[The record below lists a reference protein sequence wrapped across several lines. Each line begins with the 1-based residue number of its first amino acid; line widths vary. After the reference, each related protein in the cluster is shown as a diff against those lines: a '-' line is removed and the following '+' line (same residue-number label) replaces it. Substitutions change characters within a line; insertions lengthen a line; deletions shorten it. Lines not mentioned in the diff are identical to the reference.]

1 MSEITRV
8 VLYKHGV
15 GYFERQASVNGNDEV
30 KLGFKAEEMNDVLK
44 SLTVF
49 DSAGGT
55 VSSVSYDNQK
65 PIARMLEESSLSI
78 PSHGGGAA
86 LLGAIRGASVM
97 VSAGSRM
104 VAGQVVGVEE
114 RQVQTGGGVATV
126 ARLTIFDE
134 GGALHGFDLHEISN
148 VRYLDEHLKSE
159 LKFVFETLLQAT
171 KRDTKHL
178 KLFARGEGERTL
190 SISYVVEC
198 PIWKTSYRMAVSSD
212 SEEQPYLQGWALV
225 DNPQDEDWKEVT
237 LSLVS
242 GLPISFTHD
251 LYSPRYLRRTEI
263 EVERES
269 AAGPV
274 MTEGAMMAK
283 SRALGG
289 SGVFGNMHLDDE
301 SDDLFGAS
309 APEPMADYSMMSM
322 PAPMAP
328 PSPSRAQMM
337 STSQKVETV
346 AQSVGQLFEYKIDQP
361 VTVLRNQ
368 SALVPIVGSEFEG
381 KRKILYNR
389 ANREENPFAIIDFR
403 NTTGLTLEGGPLT
416 VYEDEVYAGEAML
429 DTLGPDEERMIP
441 YAVDLAVEV
450 KAEEQSDETV
460 IMETFA
466 SNIWTQRMAR
476 YNTTTYQVSN
486 KSDKI
491 KQLILEH
498 PIEAGKRINTPEP
511 ISESRSY
518 WRFAVTLPPRATTE
532 FPVKVRVEDHQSHS
546 LLNGDANWV
555 LAILHASRSSAAMS
569 GFLEKVG
576 QIAKESSAVSNK
588 ENANRQKI
596 SQIESAQARLRQN
609 LGALGQSHDEARL
622 RSRYV
627 EQLEQQEDEL
637 ARLLTEQAD
646 LQVQR
651 ADQMARLR
659 KLVGELSFEQVFEE

>member
-1 MSEITRV
+1 M
-8 VLYKHGV
+8 
-15 GYFERQASVNGNDEV
+15 GYFERQANVSGHDEV
-30 KLGFKAEEMNDVLK
+30 NLGFKAEEMNDVLK

-49 DSAGGT
+49 DSSGGT

-65 PIARMLEESSLSI
+65 PIARMLEESSLNI

-97 VSAGSRM
+97 VSAGNRM

-114 RQVQTGGGVATV
+114 RQIQTAGGVASV

-178 KLFARGEGERTL
+178 KLFARGEGERKL

-198 PIWKTSYRMAVSSD
+198 PIWKTSYRMAVSS
-212 SEEQPYLQGWALV
+212 EEGSQPYLQGWALV
-225 DNPQDEDWKEVT
+225 DNPQDEDWNEVT

-263 EVERES
+263 EVQRES
-269 AAGPV
+269 SAGPV

-289 SGVFGNMHLDDE
+289 SGMFGAMFESE
-301 SDDLFGAS
+301 SDDLFSES
-309 APEPMADYSMMSM
+309 APEPMADYAMMSM

-328 PSPSRAQMM
+328 PAPSRAQMM

-346 AQSVGQLFEYKIDQP
+346 AQTVGQLFEYRIDQP

-368 SALVPIVGSEFEG
+368 SALVPIVGSPFEG
-381 KRKILYNR
+381 QRKILYNQ
-389 ANREENPFAIIDFR
+389 ANRKENPFAIIDFR

-441 YAVDLAVEV
+441 YAVDLAVE
-450 KAEEQSDETV
+450 ARTEEESDETV

-466 SNIWTQRMAR
+466 SNIWTQRTAR
-476 YNTTTYQVSN
+476 YSTTTYQFSN

-498 PIEAGKRINTPEP
+498 PIAPGKRINTPEP
-511 ISESRSY
+511 VSESRSY

-555 LAILHASRSSAAMS
+555 LAILHSSRSHAGMAD
-569 GFLEKVG
+569 FLEKVG
-576 QIAKESSAVSNK
+576 AIAKESSAVSAK

-596 SQIESAQARLRQN
+596 SQIESSQARLRQN

-637 ARLLTEQAD
+637 ARLVIEQAD
-646 LQVQR
+646 LQAQR

-659 KLVGELSFEQVFEE
+659 KLVAELNFEKTFEEARGQTERQP